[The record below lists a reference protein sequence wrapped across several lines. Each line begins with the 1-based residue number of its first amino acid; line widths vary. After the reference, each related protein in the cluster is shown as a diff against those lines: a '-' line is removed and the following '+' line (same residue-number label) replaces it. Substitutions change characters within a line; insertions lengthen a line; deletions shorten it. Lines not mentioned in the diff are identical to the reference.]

1 MLEIVH
7 DETFQRSMAAH
18 NAYTERKWSRYT
30 GAVKS
35 ACPGISSNKL
45 HRLALVLENTD
56 RELKNAQRR
65 LFESSTT
72 QVPDVGP
79 FRRHVF
85 DMITAMYPN
94 AIIEDLISVQ
104 ALPQKIG
111 QIFFL
116 SVMRGKSKGEV
127 QEGTAAFS
135 YLSGASD
142 YTQYASE
149 DVDNESQGVWEMSSG
164 LTGHLPWLPIRCGTL
179 SFTDGDKVAVDDGLG
194 NLTINSV
201 TVGNIDYSSGMYE
214 LLPVSGFSDG
224 ATITASY
231 RYDQEHAP
239 AFTGKLTL
247 RVDEALITA
256 RPHKLS
262 ATYAFDAG
270 YDLQTAYGM
279 DIDNVLLEAATAE
292 LRHERDGII
301 ISNLYAQ
308 SKNKDSWNLTIP
320 HALTQREHFESF
332 IHHLFTCATRINQE
346 TKRGAGNWV
355 VTGKTGMDVLHAVGS
370 PRFEGTG
377 NFSQPGPH
385 QVGTLDKMMKV
396 YYNPFMREDQYL
408 LGFKG
413 QNFLD
418 AGYVL
423 GDYLP
428 LFSSQMIM
436 LEDFMGRR
444 GYASLYGTRMVN
456 PGMYLSGTITR
467 IPNPPFETTIP

>member
-1 MLEIVH
+1 MVDIVR
-7 DETFQRSMAAH
+7 DETFQNAMAMAVRN
-18 NAYTERKWSRYT
+18 NAYLERRWSRYLN
-30 GAVKS
+30 AVKA
-35 ACPGISSNKL
+35 ACPDIVPNKL
-45 HRLALVLENTD
+45 RRLALVLENTD
-56 RELKNAQRR
+56 RELKNVQRR
-65 LFESSTT
+65 LFESTT

-79 FRRHVF
+79 FRLHVF

-104 ALPQKIG
+104 ALPQKVG

-116 SVMRGKSKGEV
+116 SVMHGNNKGAV
-127 QEGTAAFS
+127 QQGTHAFS
-135 YLSGASD
+135 PLTGAAD
-142 YTQYASE
+142 YSRYASE
-149 DVDNESQGVWEMSSG
+149 DVDNEPQGVWNPASG
-164 LTGHLPWLPIRCGTL
+164 LSGNLPWLPVRSGSI
-179 SFTDGDKVAVDDGLG
+179 SFTDGDKVAVDDGNG
-194 NLTINSV
+194 NITINSV
-201 TVGNIDYSSGMYE
+201 NVGSIEYGSGRYE
-214 LLPVSGFSDG
+214 LLPTAGFSDS

-231 RYDQEHAP
+231 IYDQEHAP

-247 RVDEALITA
+247 RVDETLITA

-308 SKNKDSWNLTIP
+308 SKNKDSWNITIP
-320 HALTQREHFESF
+320 NALTQREHFESF

-377 NFSQPGPH
+377 SFSHPGPH
-385 QVGTLDKMMKV
+385 QVGTLDKMMRV

-408 LGFKG
+408 VGFKG

-444 GYASLYGTRMVN
+444 GYASLYGTRMIN

-467 IPNPPFETTIP
+467 IP